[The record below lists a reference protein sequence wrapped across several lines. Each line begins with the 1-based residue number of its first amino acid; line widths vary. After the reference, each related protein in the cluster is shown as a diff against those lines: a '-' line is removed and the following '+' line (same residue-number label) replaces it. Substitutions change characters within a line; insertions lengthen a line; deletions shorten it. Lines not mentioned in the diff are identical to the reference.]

1 MLQRQLTEIIGFFFY
16 DHSGESFTY
25 YWFHQIDK
33 YNFYLLGLKKLLMC
47 PQSRVLCYA
56 EHGELINCTPKVQ
69 NRMSMVS

>member
-33 YNFYLLGLKKLLMC
+33 YNFYLLGLRKL
-47 PQSRVLCYA
+47 
-56 EHGELINCTPKVQ
+56 
-69 NRMSMVS
+69 